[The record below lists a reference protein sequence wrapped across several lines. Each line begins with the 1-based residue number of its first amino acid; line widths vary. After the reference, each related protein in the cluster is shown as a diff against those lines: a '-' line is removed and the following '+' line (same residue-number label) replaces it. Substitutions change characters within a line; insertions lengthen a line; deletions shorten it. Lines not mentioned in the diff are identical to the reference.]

1 MENWRGGLRTSWYS
15 SDRGSGT
22 SALLIWTN
30 QPIHL
35 FLVGCL
41 NPCLQETNV
50 QVVSPPAPTFDHIE
64 IGSSFLYI
72 FSYAI
77 EQTARIPGKLDVV
90 DHFARFEVQPY
101 PEPHHRLVFNLHIN
115 NVIKLRARCC
125 FFLVVT
131 DCPLDDCVWEDTWK
145 SPKSDEWAVMIHH
158 SLESNNS
165 SYGYA
170 LRFRFVVSLSL
181 SLPPNHPD
189 RVVKGGLIRSS
200 ELFMWSRLPRCLWG
214 ADREREPDR
223 ELGQHI

>member
-41 NPCLQETNV
+41 NPCIQETNV

-125 FFLVVT
+125 FFSSRHGLPVGWLRLRRHVEISKVGWMGRY
-131 DCPLDDCVWEDTWK
+131 DP
-145 SPKSDEWAVMIHH
+145 
-158 SLESNNS
+158 SLT
-165 SYGYA
+165 
-170 LRFRFVVSLSL
+170 
-181 SLPPNHPD
+181 
-189 RVVKGGLIRSS
+189 RVK
-200 ELFMWSRLPRCLWG
+200 
-214 ADREREPDR
+214 
-223 ELGQHI
+223 